1 MSSEYKLIL
10 TNANVYFMNKD
21 YDLALFEYSKLLSKE
36 PNNEIYKLYA
46 IFCDIASE
54 DELKAISLFDYL
66 TLNSSKNLE
75 DSIKYCKNVIK
86 LYDSDMDNMISM
98 LDKISVNKV
107 DLLDAITY
115 EDFKQSIK
123 NRGSFKIA
131 FEDIM
136 FSSKISIDSKEDF
149 FDFVTQLIDNDFNA
163 IAYNYL
169 DEFNQNF
176 SYDMEIEVLYKK
188 LEDKKLDFKNIQ

>member
-1 MSSEYKLIL
+1 
-10 TNANVYFMNKD
+10 
-21 YDLALFEYSKLLSKE
+21 
-36 PNNEIYKLYA
+36 
-46 IFCDIASE
+46 
-54 DELKAISLFDYL
+54 
-66 TLNSSKNLE
+66 
-75 DSIKYCKNVIK
+75 
-86 LYDSDMDNMISM
+86 
-98 LDKISVNKV
+98 
-107 DLLDAITY
+107 
-115 EDFKQSIK
+115 
-123 NRGSFKIA
+123 
-131 FEDIM
+131 M